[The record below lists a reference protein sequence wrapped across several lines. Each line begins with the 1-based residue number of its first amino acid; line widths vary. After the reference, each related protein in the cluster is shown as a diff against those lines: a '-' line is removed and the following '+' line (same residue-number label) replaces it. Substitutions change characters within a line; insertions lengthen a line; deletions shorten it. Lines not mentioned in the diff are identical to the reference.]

1 MTVLEAVISGFVQ
14 GLSEFL
20 PISSSGHLAL
30 VHAVFGTETGD
41 TNLTFDLFLHLG
53 TLFVVFCFY
62 HKDIFRLIS
71 AFFGLCKKIFC
82 GTFRLADR
90 TKDETMLLCLLLA
103 TLPLGLGLL
112 VKDRVAL
119 LGAYPKLV
127 GMILVFNGFLLL
139 FADFM
144 AKKQRNRPI
153 SPLSAVV
160 IGLFQLVAL
169 VPGLSRSGSTISGGL
184 FMGLDREEAV
194 KFSFLM
200 SIPAVLGGNLM
211 SIPEVLANPVR
222 ETALFC
228 ALIGMATAV
237 ISGFLAMK
245 LLAYLARRSRFGV
258 FAYYC
263 MLLGIFTVFFSSL

>member
-1 MTVLEAVISGFVQ
+1 MTVLEAVISGLVQ

-30 VHAVFGTETGD
+30 VHAVFGSKTGD

-62 HKDIFRLIS
+62 HQDIFRLIS
-71 AFFGLCKKIFC
+71 AFFGLWKKIFC
-82 GTFRLADR
+82 GTFRFTDR
-90 TKDETMLLCLLLA
+90 TKDENMLFCLFFA
-103 TLPLGLGLL
+103 TLPLGVGLF
-112 VKDRVAL
+112 VKDEVAR

-127 GMILVFNGFLLL
+127 GMILVLNGFLLL
-139 FADFM
+139 FADLM
-144 AKKQRNRPI
+144 AKKQKNRPL
-153 SPLSAVV
+153 SPRSAMV

-169 VPGLSRSGSTISGGL
+169 VPGLSRSGATISGGL
-184 FMGLDREEAV
+184 LMGLDREETV
-194 KFSFLM
+194 RFSFLM

-211 SIPEVLANPVR
+211 SIPEVLAAPVR
-222 ETALFC
+222 ETVLFS

-237 ISGFLAMK
+237 VSGFLAMK

-263 MLLGIFTVFFSSL
+263 MLLGIFTVFFASL